1 MLVIKKKNRQEIK
14 WWWRYQGLVKVRVT
28 VWPMRRKYKLKS
40 WLSWS
45 LFWTFSFLRSFLSS
59 LTLFTSVRFPLLC
72 IRPRRRN
79 EKLVMLADQ
88 LFKDFVEVGILS
100 ITALGLLTL
109 LVFLLRYDVCAFLVL
124 QHSIVCKIWQPCT
137 QVNIDISFFCTCLHF
152 LPKKPLL

>member
-1 MLVIKKKNRQEIK
+1 MAHEEEIQIEELVKLVIILDLQLFE
-14 WWWRYQGLVKVRVT
+14 
-28 VWPMRRKYKLKS
+28 KLFVIANAFY
-40 WLSWS
+40 LRAI
-45 LFWTFSFLRSFLSS
+45 SF
-59 LTLFTSVRFPLLC
+59 C

-100 ITALGLLTL
+100 ITSLGLLTL

-137 QVNIDISFFCTCLHF
+137 QVNIDISFFLH
-152 LPKKPLL
+152 LPTFSPQEATVVSILEIKMRKYNACQCSQNIKKQGL

>member
-1 MLVIKKKNRQEIK
+1 MAHEEEIQNEKLVKLVIILDLQLFE
-14 WWWRYQGLVKVRVT
+14 
-28 VWPMRRKYKLKS
+28 KLFVIANAFY
-40 WLSWS
+40 LRAI
-45 LFWTFSFLRSFLSS
+45 SF
-59 LTLFTSVRFPLLC
+59 C

-100 ITALGLLTL
+100 ITSLGLLTL

-137 QVNIDISFFCTCLHF
+137 QVNIDLSFFCTCLHF